1 VRAALAVLVLLA
13 GATATARAQETIEL
27 DATRQQAA
35 SADPRLRQLELEA
48 GQSALRLRNIEVER
62 RPALSLEGQAQYQS
76 EVVQFPFRAPDGSA
90 PPMPPKDT
98 YDAHLGVEQPLL
110 DATTRARADAE
121 RARLAEAQARIR
133 TTLFA
138 LRQEVDEAFFTAALL
153 QEREAQVALAV
164 TDLEARL
171 KEARLRVEE
180 GTALPSESESIE
192 AALLQRRQDAIKL
205 RAGRRAAL
213 ARLSELTDRTLS
225 ADDHLALPDAGARV
239 AEARANLDQVR
250 ARPEFV
256 QFARM
261 RDQLEAQ
268 KRVVGA
274 QEEPRV
280 SAFGKAGVGRPGLN
294 FISRDFNPY
303 WLAGIRVQWNPF
315 RWGTPAR
322 ERELLALQQQAVQ
335 ADEDAFARSLRRAVQ
350 EDLANLDQLD
360 EAAPLDDRIVALRES
375 IERETSVRLGERV
388 VTAAEYVDKQ
398 TDVLEARLLR
408 ATRRVERAQ
417 AQVRFLNVLGLEVR

>member
-1 VRAALAVLVLLA
+1 
-13 GATATARAQETIEL
+13 
-27 DATRQQAA
+27 
-35 SADPRLRQLELEA
+35 
-48 GQSALRLRNIEVER
+48 
-62 RPALSLEGQAQYQS
+62 LSVEGQAQYQS
-76 EVVQFPFRAPDGSA
+76 DVVRFPFRPPDGSA
-90 PPMPPKDT
+90 APIPPKDT
-98 YDAHLGVEQPLL
+98 YDAHLGVEQPIR

-138 LRQEVDEAFFTAALL
+138 LRQEVDDAFFSAALL
-153 QEREAQVALAV
+153 QDRETQVTLAI

-171 KEARLRVEE
+171 REARLRVGE
-180 GTALPSESESIE
+180 GTALPSEAESIE
-192 AALLQRRQDAIKL
+192 ATLLQRRQDAIKL

-213 ARLSELTDRTLS
+213 ARLAELTGRPLAAGDRLV
-225 ADDHLALPDAGARV
+225 LPDPSARI
-239 AEARANLDQVR
+239 AEARAHLDQIR
-250 ARPEFV
+250 ERPEFA
-256 QFARM
+256 QFARR

-268 KRVVGA
+268 KRLVGA
-274 QEEPRV
+274 QEQPRV
-280 SAFGKAGVGRPGLN
+280 SAFGRAGVGRPGLD

-303 WLAGIRVQWNPF
+303 WLAGVRVQWNPF

-322 ERELLALQQQAVQ
+322 EREVLALQQEAVK

-375 IERETSVRLGERV
+375 IERETSARLAERV
-388 VTAAEYVDKQ
+388 VTAADYVDKQ

-408 ATRRVERAQ
+408 ATHRVERAQ
-417 AQVRFLNVLGLEVR
+417 AQARFLNVLGLEVR